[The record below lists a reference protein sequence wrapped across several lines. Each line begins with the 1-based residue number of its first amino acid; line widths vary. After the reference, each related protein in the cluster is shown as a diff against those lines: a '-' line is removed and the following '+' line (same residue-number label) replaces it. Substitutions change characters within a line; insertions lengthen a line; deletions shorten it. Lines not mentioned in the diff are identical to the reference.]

1 MKPPFTLTNTM
12 LHQVIEISRVLGI
25 LEFSVKSDLKLRK
38 ENRIKSIHSSLAIEN
53 NSLTEKQVTDI
64 IDGKR
69 VLGDPKEIR
78 EVKNAY
84 DAYEEILTLDPYRQ
98 KDFLKA
104 HRLLTAGIVNEAGK
118 YRSRDIGIFDEIG
131 NVVHM
136 GARPQY
142 LQALMDDLF
151 AWGKNDN
158 TPELIKSCVFH
169 YEIETIHPFA
179 DGNGRM
185 GRLWQTVILAN
196 WNPIFAWIPI
206 ETLIYENQRDYY
218 KVLEQVDQET
228 NSNRFIEFMLAIIL
242 KTLKSYLTVT
252 SNLEQKIDIPEG
264 LTDSEAKTYVLVTKY
279 LTEHES
285 INTTVTAKLI
295 QKSVATARKHLAK
308 FVSLGLLVAQGSNK
322 KSQLSY
328 SVEVSSSIFRIF
340 DKLML

>member
-1 MKPPFTLTNTM
+1 M

-25 LEFSVKSDLKLRK
+25 LEFRVKSNLKLRK

-118 YRSRDIGIFDEIG
+118 YRSRDVGIFDEMG

-206 ETLIYENQRDYY
+206 ETMIYENQRDYY

-228 NSNRFIEFMLAIIL
+228 NSDRFIEFMLAIIL
-242 KTLKSYLTVT
+242 KTLKSYLNVN
-252 SNLEQKIDIPEG
+252 SDLEQKIDIPKG

-322 KSQLSY
+322 NRSY
-328 SVEVSSSIFRIF
+328 QKV
-340 DKLML
+340 

>member
-1 MKPPFTLTNTM
+1 M

-84 DAYEEILTLDPYRQ
+84 DAYEEILTLDPYRS
-98 KDFLKA
+98 KRFLKA

-295 QKSVATARKHLAK
+295 QN
-308 FVSLGLLVAQGSNK
+308 Q
-322 KSQLSY
+322 
-328 SVEVSSSIFRIF
+328 
-340 DKLML
+340 

>member
-1 MKPPFTLTNTM
+1 M

-25 LEFSVKSDLKLRK
+25 LEFRVKSNLKLRK

-53 NSLTEKQVTDI
+53 TSLTEKQVTDI

-118 YRSRDIGIFDEIG
+118 YRSRDVGIFDEMG

-196 WNPIFAWIPI
+196 WDPIFAWIPI
-206 ETLIYENQRDYY
+206 ETMIYENQRDYY

-228 NSNRFIEFMLAIIL
+228 NSDRFIEFMLAIIL
-242 KTLKSYLTVT
+242 KTLKSYLNVN
-252 SNLEQKIDIPEG
+252 SDLEQKIDIPKG

-322 KSQLSY
+322 NRSY
-328 SVEVSSSIFRIF
+328 HKV
-340 DKLML
+340 

>member
-1 MKPPFTLTNTM
+1 M
-12 LHQVIEISRVLGI
+12 
-25 LEFSVKSDLKLRK
+25 KLRK

-322 KSQLSY
+322 NRSY
-328 SVEVSSSIFRIF
+328 HIV
-340 DKLML
+340 

>member
-104 HRLLTAGIVNEAGK
+104 HRLLTAGIVNKAGK

-322 KSQLSY
+322 NRSY
-328 SVEVSSSIFRIF
+328 HIV
-340 DKLML
+340 

>member
-1 MKPPFTLTNTM
+1 M

-25 LEFSVKSDLKLRK
+25 LEFRVKSNLKLRK

-118 YRSRDIGIFDEIG
+118 YRSRDVGIFDEMG

-206 ETLIYENQRDYY
+206 ETMIYENQRDYY

-228 NSNRFIEFMLAIIL
+228 NSDRFIEFMLAIIL
-242 KTLKSYLTVT
+242 KTLKSYLNVN
-252 SNLEQKIDIPEG
+252 SDLEQKIDIPKG

-322 KSQLSY
+322 NRSY
-328 SVEVSSSIFRIF
+328 HKV
-340 DKLML
+340 

>member
-1 MKPPFTLTNTM
+1 M

-53 NSLTEKQVTDI
+53 NSLTEKQVTDTI
-64 IDGKR
+64 NGKR

-322 KSQLSY
+322 NRSY
-328 SVEVSSSIFRIF
+328 HKV
-340 DKLML
+340 

>member
-12 LHQVIEISRVLGI
+12 FHQVIEISRILGI
-25 LEFSVKSDLKLRK
+25 IEFRVKSDWRLRK

-118 YRSRDIGIFDEIG
+118 YRSRDVGIFDEMG

-142 LQALMDDLF
+142 LQTLMDDLF
-151 AWGKNDN
+151 TWGKNDN
-158 TPELIKSCVFH
+158 MPELIKSCVFH

-185 GRLWQTVILAN
+185 ERLWQTVILAN
-196 WNPIFAWIPI
+196 WDPIFAWIPL
-206 ETLIYENQRDYY
+206 ETMIYENQRDYY
-218 KVLEQVDQET
+218 KVLEQADQET

-242 KTLKSYLTVT
+242 KTLKIYLNVN
-252 SNLEQKIDIPEG
+252 SDLEQKIDIPKG
-264 LTDSEAKTYVLVTKY
+264 LTGSEAKTYVSVTKY

-295 QKSVATARKHLAK
+295 QKSVVTARKHLAK

-322 KSQLSY
+322 NRSY
-328 SVEVSSSIFRIF
+328 HKV
-340 DKLML
+340 

>member
-1 MKPPFTLTNTM
+1 M
-12 LHQVIEISRVLGI
+12 
-25 LEFSVKSDLKLRK
+25 KLRK

-279 LTEHES
+279 LTEYES

-322 KSQLSY
+322 NRSY
-328 SVEVSSSIFRIF
+328 HIV
-340 DKLML
+340 

>member
-1 MKPPFTLTNTM
+1 M
-12 LHQVIEISRVLGI
+12 
-25 LEFSVKSDLKLRK
+25 
-38 ENRIKSIHSSLAIEN
+38 
-53 NSLTEKQVTDI
+53 
-64 IDGKR
+64 
-69 VLGDPKEIR
+69 
-78 EVKNAY
+78 
-84 DAYEEILTLDPYRQ
+84 
-98 KDFLKA
+98 
-104 HRLLTAGIVNEAGK
+104 TAGIVNEAGK

-242 KTLKSYLTVT
+242 K
-252 SNLEQKIDIPEG
+252 
-264 LTDSEAKTYVLVTKY
+264 
-279 LTEHES
+279 
-285 INTTVTAKLI
+285 
-295 QKSVATARKHLAK
+295 
-308 FVSLGLLVAQGSNK
+308 
-322 KSQLSY
+322 
-328 SVEVSSSIFRIF
+328 
-340 DKLML
+340 DKVHIIV

>member
-308 FVSLGLLVAQGSNK
+308 FVSLGLLVAQRSNK
-322 KSQLSY
+322 NRSY
-328 SVEVSSSIFRIF
+328 HKV
-340 DKLML
+340 

>member
-1 MKPPFTLTNTM
+1 M
-12 LHQVIEISRVLGI
+12 
-25 LEFSVKSDLKLRK
+25 KLRK

-84 DAYEEILTLDPYRQ
+84 DAYEEILTLDLYRQ
-98 KDFLKA
+98 KVFLKA

-308 FVSLGLLVAQGSNK
+308 FVNLGRLIAQRSNK
-322 KSQLSY
+322 SRSY
-328 SVEVSSSIFRIF
+328 HKV
-340 DKLML
+340 

>member
-322 KSQLSY
+322 NRSY
-328 SVEVSSSIFRIF
+328 HKV
-340 DKLML
+340 

>member
-308 FVSLGLLVAQGSNK
+308 FVSLGLLVTQGSNK
-322 KSQLSY
+322 NRSY
-328 SVEVSSSIFRIF
+328 HIV
-340 DKLML
+340 

>member
-1 MKPPFTLTNTM
+1 M

-84 DAYEEILTLDPYRQ
+84 DAYGEILTLDPYRQ

-322 KSQLSY
+322 NRSY
-328 SVEVSSSIFRIF
+328 HIV
-340 DKLML
+340 

>member
-84 DAYEEILTLDPYRQ
+84 DAHEEILTLDPYRQ

-308 FVSLGLLVAQGSNK
+308 FVNLGRLIAQRSNK
-322 KSQLSY
+322 SRSY
-328 SVEVSSSIFRIF
+328 HKV
-340 DKLML
+340 

>member
-118 YRSRDIGIFDEIG
+118 YRSRDVGIFDEIG

-142 LQALMDDLF
+142 LQTLMNDLF

-196 WNPIFAWIPI
+196 WNPIFTWIPI

-228 NSNRFIEFMLAIIL
+228 NSNRFIEFMLTIIL

-264 LTDSEAKTYVLVTKY
+264 LTDSEAKTYVLVIKY
-279 LTEHES
+279 LTEHKN

-295 QKSVATARKHLAK
+295 QKSIATARKHLAK

-322 KSQLSY
+322 NRSY
-328 SVEVSSSIFRIF
+328 HKV
-340 DKLML
+340 

>member
-1 MKPPFTLTNTM
+1 VKPPFTLTNTM

-158 TPELIKSCVFH
+158 THELIKSCVFH

-322 KSQLSY
+322 NRSY
-328 SVEVSSSIFRIF
+328 HIV
-340 DKLML
+340 

>member
-242 KTLKSYLTVT
+242 KTLKSYLNVN
-252 SNLEQKIDIPEG
+252 SDLEQKIDIPKG

-322 KSQLSY
+322 NRSY
-328 SVEVSSSIFRIF
+328 HIV
-340 DKLML
+340 

>member
-1 MKPPFTLTNTM
+1 M

-25 LEFSVKSDLKLRK
+25 LEFSVKSELKLRK

-228 NSNRFIEFMLAIIL
+228 NSDRFIEFMLAIIL
-242 KTLKSYLTVT
+242 KTLKSYLNVN
-252 SNLEQKIDIPEG
+252 SDLEQKIDIPKG

-308 FVSLGLLVAQGSNK
+308 FVSLGLLVTQGSNK
-322 KSQLSY
+322 NRSY
-328 SVEVSSSIFRIF
+328 HKV
-340 DKLML
+340 

>member
-1 MKPPFTLTNTM
+1 M

-118 YRSRDIGIFDEIG
+118 YRSRDVGIFDEMG

-151 AWGKNDN
+151 TWGKNDN

-206 ETLIYENQRDYY
+206 ETMIYENQRDYY

-228 NSNRFIEFMLAIIL
+228 NSDRFIEFMLAIIL
-242 KTLKSYLTVT
+242 KTLKSYLNVN
-252 SNLEQKIDIPEG
+252 SDLEQKIDIPKG

-308 FVSLGLLVAQGSNK
+308 FVSLGLLVTQGSNK
-322 KSQLSY
+322 NRSY
-328 SVEVSSSIFRIF
+328 HKV
-340 DKLML
+340 

>member
-1 MKPPFTLTNTM
+1 M

-279 LTEHES
+279 LTEY
-285 INTTVTAKLI
+285 KYY
-295 QKSVATARKHLAK
+295 
-308 FVSLGLLVAQGSNK
+308 SNC
-322 KSQLSY
+322 
-328 SVEVSSSIFRIF
+328 
-340 DKLML
+340 

>member
-64 IDGKR
+64 INGKR

-322 KSQLSY
+322 NRSY
-328 SVEVSSSIFRIF
+328 HKV
-340 DKLML
+340 

>member
-1 MKPPFTLTNTM
+1 VKPPFTLTNTM

-322 KSQLSY
+322 NRSY
-328 SVEVSSSIFRIF
+328 HIV
-340 DKLML
+340 